1 MDRNQLHIGM
11 NDNGGHFYYAHD
23 HPKYPVKYYFLLVS
37 RKLKYF
43 KKKKLF

>member
-23 HPKYPVKYYFLLVS
+23 HPPKFFFSKKIS
-37 RKLKYF
+37 RQIVPARK
-43 KKKKLF
+43 